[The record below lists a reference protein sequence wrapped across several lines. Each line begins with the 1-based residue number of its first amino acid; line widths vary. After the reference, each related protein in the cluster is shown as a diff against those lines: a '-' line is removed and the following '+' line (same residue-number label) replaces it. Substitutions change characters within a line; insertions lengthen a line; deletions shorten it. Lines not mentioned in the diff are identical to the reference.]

1 MILVVNKKKCV
12 FFLLFRNFKRFFNSL
27 FLLLFSLELSF
38 KRKEKSRLTRRYRVL
53 DDVTYCCA
61 QMSIDFDYL

>member
-12 FFLLFRNFKRFFNSL
+12 FFLVFRNFSVFFLISV
-27 FLLLFSLELSF
+27 FFHQ
-38 KRKEKSRLTRRYRVL
+38 RKEQQERKSENAIRVF

-61 QMSIDFDYL
+61 QMSIDFDYV

>member
-1 MILVVNKKKCV
+1 MILVVNKKKFV

>member
-12 FFLLFRNFKRFFNSL
+12 FFCCLEILSV
-27 FLLLFSLELSF
+27 FLILFSSYFFLSNSF

>member
-12 FFLLFRNFKRFFNSL
+12 FFCCKKKRFFNFNSL